1 MEYDLNVAIC
11 DDSAAALKSER
22 EMIESVLQEKGLTY
36 NIDQYGSASDL
47 LTMSAKYDVV
57 FLDIEMDGQDGI
69 TAAKRLRKLNDK
81 CLIIFVTNHD
91 SYLDEAFNQYAFRFW
106 TKPLDR
112 CKLEYGI
119 ESALKRMDEK
129 NHYVTLKVNSTPVR
143 TSVNSVIYFY
153 ILNKK
158 VHVITVKGEMCVND
172 SFKRVMEMF
181 EGYKNFCETHSGYCV
196 NFNYVKNF
204 NDEAAIC
211 EYNGA
216 TYQVY
221 ISRRKAKDFKK
232 KFFEWLGDK

>member
-196 NFNYVKNF
+196 NFNYIKTF

-211 EYNGA
+211 EYKGA
-216 TYQVY
+216 TYKVY
-221 ISRRKAKDFKK
+221 K
-232 KFFEWLGDK
+232 